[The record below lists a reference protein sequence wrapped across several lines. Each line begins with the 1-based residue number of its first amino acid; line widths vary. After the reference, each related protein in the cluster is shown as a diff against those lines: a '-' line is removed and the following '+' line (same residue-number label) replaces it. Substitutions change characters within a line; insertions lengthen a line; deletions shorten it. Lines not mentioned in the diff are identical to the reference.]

1 MSSDHYLDFAAT
13 SALRPPE
20 IADAVAAF
28 LRDCGATPGRG
39 AYGRALEA
47 GRMVFRARRA
57 LAALLGLGEEPGQVV
72 FGAHATQA
80 INTVLASLRPGQ
92 VLVVTDLDHNAV
104 LRPAHRLAQRG
115 VEVRRVPADQSGSL
129 DLEALDR
136 ALDGADLL
144 TVNAASNVLGSRLP
158 VADLRRRA
166 HAAGARVLIDTA
178 QTAGHL
184 VDDLAG
190 CDFVAVTGHKG
201 LLGPQGI
208 GALWVREGALPDPL
222 LRGGT
227 GGDSLDPDMPAALP
241 DRLEA
246 GTLNAPGIAGLAAG
260 LRWLEE
266 RGVAELHRPLS
277 ALRIRLHDGLAGVAG
292 VTVLSPRDPDGAA
305 IVTMVSDRMDPST
318 LAHRLDREFG
328 VQTRS
333 GHHCAPGV
341 HRLLGTSRTGA
352 LRFSL
357 GWCSTPSDVDRAV
370 EGVDTLTASPERP
383 HTR

>member
-1 MSSDHYLDFAAT
+1 MPADHYLDFAAT

-20 IADAVAAF
+20 VADAVADF

-39 AYGRALEA
+39 SHHRALDA
-47 GRMVFRARRA
+47 GRMVFRTRRA
-57 LAALLGLGEEPGQVV
+57 LARLLGLHEEPGQVV

-80 INTVLASLRPGQ
+80 INTVLGSLDPGQ

-104 LRPAHRLAQRG
+104 LRPAHHLAG
-115 VEVRRVPADQSGSL
+115 AGIEVRRVAADPRGELDPDSL
-129 DLEALDR
+129 ER

-158 VADLRRRA
+158 VGEIAQRA
-166 HAAGARVLIDTA
+166 RSAGARVLVDTA

-190 CDFVAVTGHKG
+190 ADYVAITGHKG
-201 LLGPQGI
+201 LLAPQGI
-208 GALWVREGALPDPL
+208 GALWIREGAPIRPL

-227 GGDSLDPDMPAALP
+227 GGNSLDREMPAALP

-260 LRWLEE
+260 IDWLERE
-266 RGVAELHRPLS
+266 GVEAIHRRLS
-277 ALRIRLHDGLAGVAG
+277 VLRLRLHDGLAGVAG
-292 VTVLSPRDPDGAA
+292 VRVLSPRDPAGAP
-305 IVTMVSDRMDPST
+305 IVTAVSDRLDPGA
-318 LAHRLDREFG
+318 LAHGLDRRFG

-333 GHHCAPGV
+333 GHHCAPEV
-341 HRLLGTSRTGA
+341 HRLLRTTRAGA
-352 LRFSL
+352 VRFSL
-357 GWCSTPSDVDRAV
+357 GWCSTEADVDRAV
-370 EGVDTLTASPERP
+370 EGVEALTAFPERSVP
-383 HTR
+383 R